1 MSEEIREVVENDVQN
16 NASENVPAAVVENK
30 MGVKP
35 INSLLLGMSVP
46 MMISML
52 VQALYNIVDS
62 VFVARLSEN
71 ALTAVSL
78 AFPIQQ
84 IMIALGVGLGV
95 GVNAVLSRALGAK
108 EFGKV
113 NKIANNA
120 VFFSAM
126 NYVIFLIIGVLLV
139 RPFYNISATDPEIIQ
154 YGVDYLSMVCCLSFG
169 MCAQFIFE
177 RLLQSTGRTFP
188 TMITQSL
195 GAIINIILDPILIF
209 GMFGAPALGV
219 KGAAVATVIG
229 QIIAGTIALIINL
242 KINTEVHLSIKGFK
256 PELGIFKEIYSIG
269 LPSIV
274 MQSIGSVMTATLNQ
288 ILMAF
293 SSTAVAVLGVYFKL
307 QSFVFMPIF
316 GLNNGMVPII
326 GYNFGARIKERV
338 MKVIKI
344 TILYAFLIMSTGTI
358 IFWTIPDLLLKLFS
372 ASEDMLSMGVP
383 ALRIISVHFPVA
395 AFCIII
401 GSVYQAL
408 GRATYS
414 LIISIMRQL
423 VVLLPAAYLLSLTG
437 YVNNVWWAFPIAE
450 VMSLATSLF
459 FLVKVKK
466 QVLDTI

>member
-1 MSEEIREVVENDVQN
+1 MSEEIKEVIQEDNLQVND
-16 NASENVPAAVVENK
+16 SIPEAVVENK

-35 INSLLLGMSVP
+35 INGLLLEMSIP

-62 VFVARLSEN
+62 IFVARLSEK

-78 AFPIQQ
+78 AFPVQQ

-108 EFGKV
+108 EYKKV
-113 NKIANNA
+113 NKIADNA

-126 NYVIFLIIGVLLV
+126 NFVIFLLIGLFLV
-139 RPFYNISATDPEIIQ
+139 KPFYNISASDPEIIQ
-154 YGVDYLSMVCCLSFG
+154 YGVDYLSLVCCLSFG
-169 MCAQFIFE
+169 MCGQFVFE
-177 RLLQSTGRTFP
+177 KLLQATGRTFA
-188 TMITQSL
+188 TMITQSM
-195 GAIINIILDPILIF
+195 GAVINIILDPILIF
-209 GMFGAPALGV
+209 GWFGAPALGI
-219 KGAAVATVIG
+219 KGAAIATVIG
-229 QIIAGTIALIINL
+229 QIIAGITAFIVNQ

-256 PELGIFKEIYSIG
+256 PEFQIFKEIYSIG

-274 MQSIGSVMTATLNQ
+274 MQSVGSVMTATLNQ
-288 ILMAF
+288 ILMSF
-293 SSTAVAVLGVYFKL
+293 SATAVAVFGVYFKL
-307 QSFVFMPIF
+307 QSFIFMPIF

-326 GYNFGARIKERV
+326 GYNYGARIKERV
-338 MKVIKI
+338 LKVIKI
-344 TILYAFLIMSTGTI
+344 TILYAFLIMTTGTI
-358 IFWTIPDLLLKLFS
+358 VFWTIPDLLLKLFS
-372 ASEDMLSMGVP
+372 ASEEMLSMGVP

-408 GRATYS
+408 GRAVYS

-450 VMSLATSLF
+450 VMSLAASLF
-459 FLVKVKK
+459 FLGKVKK
-466 QVLDTI
+466 EVIDKI

>member
-1 MSEEIREVVENDVQN
+1 MSEEMKKITEENNQGNVEVPQ
-16 NASENVPAAVVENK
+16 AIVENK

-35 INSLLLGMSVP
+35 VNKLLLEMSVP

-62 VFVARLSEN
+62 IFVARLSEK

-108 EFGKV
+108 EYKKV
-113 NKIANNA
+113 DKIANNA
-120 VFFSAM
+120 IVFSAM
-126 NYVIFLIIGVLLV
+126 NYVIFLLIGLFVV
-139 RPFYNISATDPEIIQ
+139 KPFYNISANDPEIIQ

-169 MCAQFIFE
+169 MCGQFVFE

-209 GMFGAPALGV
+209 GWFGAPALGV
-219 KGAAVATVIG
+219 KGAAVATVAG
-229 QIIAGTIALIINL
+229 QIVAGVIALIVNL
-242 KINTEVHLSIKGFK
+242 KINTEVHIRFKDFK
-256 PELGIFKEIYSIG
+256 PEMAIFKEIYSIG

-274 MQSIGSVMTATLNQ
+274 MQSIGSFMTAGLNQ
-288 ILMAF
+288 ILMSF
-293 SSTAVAVLGVYFKL
+293 SATAVAVLGVYFKL
-307 QSFVFMPIF
+307 QSFIFMPIF

-326 GYNFGARIKERV
+326 GYNYGARIRERV

-344 TILYAFLIMSTGTI
+344 TIAYAFAIMATGTV
-358 IFWTIPDLLLKLFS
+358 IFMTMPNVLLNLFS
-372 ASEDMLSMGVP
+372 ASPDMLGMGVP

-401 GSVYQAL
+401 GSVYQAM
-408 GRATYS
+408 GRAVYS

-437 YVNNVWWAFPIAE
+437 NVNNVWWAFPIAE
-450 VMSLATSLF
+450 VMSLAASLF
-459 FLVKVKK
+459 FLGKIKK
-466 QVLDTI
+466 EVLDKI